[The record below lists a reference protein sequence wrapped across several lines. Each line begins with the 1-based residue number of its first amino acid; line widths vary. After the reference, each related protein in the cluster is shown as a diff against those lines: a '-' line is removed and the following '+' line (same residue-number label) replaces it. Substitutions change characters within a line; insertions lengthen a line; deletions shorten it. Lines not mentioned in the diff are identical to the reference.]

1 MYGESNMETYIP
13 YVKQIVNGNLL
24 YDSGNSNRGSATI
37 QRGGMGRQMGGIFKR
52 EGTYVYLWLIHID
65 IWQKTAKFYK
75 AIILQLKKYFLK
87 IKKVN

>member
-24 YDSGNSNRGSATI
+24 YDSGNSNSGSATI